1 MRVRPSAL
9 TLLYLFSIGALDWGI
24 PEMRVHFPSQ
34 FLIASAIGAADL
46 VLILLAIRGFYKAK
60 TTVLPDAMD
69 QSTALVTDGLYQI
82 SRNPMYLGMAAIILG
97 AGLALGKWIKLPVL
111 SAFVGIITT
120 FQIKP
125 EGQALETVFGDTFS
139 QHISQVRR

>member
-1 MRVRPSAL
+1 
-9 TLLYLFSIGALDWGI
+9 
-24 PEMRVHFPSQ
+24 
-34 FLIASAIGAADL
+34 
-46 VLILLAIRGFYKAK
+46 
-60 TTVLPDAMD
+60 MD

-111 SAFVGIITT
+111 SAFVCIITT